1 MPTEINIAPLLN
13 LTLDQF
19 CVAARRAW
27 AEHAG
32 TNKPPY
38 LSAQVNGT
46 TVTLNINDESEAGS
60 YAIYQGG
67 LKIDTITGNVKQ
79 VTGLAENTAY
89 SFTAVPVVNETELT
103 EATSNTVSELTGTQ
117 SSYVESIAAFG
128 ESGYHASTRTI
139 TSSQQAMSQTIFT
152 VQQEQTHMRLA
163 FDNAY
168 YNAGASASVVKSGPG
183 WSATISASIVD
194 NLGNFTRVTFGGSND
209 AVVASGD
216 AVVSDE
222 VELTAP
228 LTVGATHFVRI
239 YYRSATGI
247 IYSDK
252 VSASV
257 GNRMEFG
264 ATVTDKTMS
273 GTIAGAADLSIP
285 PFALI
290 GRASGS
296 VRGVLI
302 AGDSIAW
309 GETGD
314 GERVDGDYGIISPS
328 LQGVHPNV
336 NMAMPGSQVQN
347 YLTQRSNI
355 ADLDPY
361 IDVVITNYGTNDL
374 GSGGRT
380 VQSVFDDLTAM
391 RNLPAYA
398 GKDFYICTMC
408 PRTDGS
414 NNPDSITAKVVDF
427 NTRLRSGEFDSVF
440 TGWFD
445 VAAPLESGTTPG
457 TWDDF
462 SDTNDGLH
470 PNQQGYDKVAA
481 SGVIVL

>member
-46 TVTLNINDESEAGS
+46 TVTLNINDESAAGS

-139 TSSQQAMSQTIFT
+139 TSSQQVMSQTIFT
-152 VQQEQTHMRLA
+152 VQQEQTHLRL
-163 FDNAY
+163 FFENAY
-168 YNAGASASVVKSGPG
+168 YGSGSSLDIGKTPAP
-183 WSATISASIVD
+183 WTATISASIVD
-194 NLGNFTRVTFGGSND
+194 SQGNFTRLTFEGSDD
-209 AVVASGD
+209 AVLSSGE

-222 VELTAP
+222 VALTAP
-228 LTVGATHFVRI
+228 LAVGETHYVRI
-239 YYRSATGI
+239 FYRSDTGI
-247 IYSDK
+247 MYSDK
-252 VSASV
+252 MAQSV

-264 ATVTDKTMS
+264 ATTPDKVMS
-273 GTIAGAADLSIP
+273 GTISGSDGLSVP
-285 PFALI
+285 PVALI
-290 GRASGS
+290 GRTTSP
-296 VRGVLI
+296 VRGILI
-302 AGDSIAW
+302 IGDSIAW
-309 GETGD
+309 GETGKTRAA
-314 GERVDGDYGIISPS
+314 EGDYGIISGS
-328 LQGVHPNV
+328 LYNQHPNV
-336 NMAMPGSQVQN
+336 IMAMPGSRVQN
-347 YLTQRSNI
+347 FI
-355 ADLDPY
+355 ANRANLNHLDPY
-361 IDVVITNYGTNDL
+361 VDVVITNYGTNDL

-408 PRTDGS
+408 PRTDTS
-414 NNPDSITAKVVDF
+414 NNPNSVTSKVVDF
-427 NTRLRSGEFDSVF
+427 NNRLRSGEFDSVF

>member
-1 MPTEINIAPLLN
+1 M
-13 LTLDQF
+13 
-19 CVAARRAW
+19 
-27 AEHAG
+27 
-32 TNKPPY
+32 K
-38 LSAQVNGT
+38 LSDATGVY
-46 TVTLNINDESEAGS
+46 IGS
-60 YAIYQGG
+60 
-67 LKIDTITGNVKQ
+67 T
-79 VTGLAENTAY
+79 
-89 SFTAVPVVNETELT
+89 PVSKLYVGMQE
-103 EATSNTVSELTGTQ
+103 VW
-117 SSYVESIAAFG
+117 SSGSGYVETVAAFG

-139 TSSQQAMSQTIFT
+139 GSSQQAMSQTIFT
-152 VQQEQTHMRLA
+152 VQQEQTHMRLF

-168 YNAGASASVVKSGPG
+168 YGSGSSPSITKNSPG

-194 NLGNFTRVTFGGSND
+194 NLGNFTRITFGGSND
-209 AVVASGD
+209 AVIADGD

-228 LTVGATHFVRI
+228 IAAGATHFVRI

-252 VSASV
+252 VTQSV

-273 GTIAGAADLSIP
+273 GTIAGSDGLSLP
-285 PFALI
+285 PFTLL

-296 VRGVLI
+296 VRGALLI
-302 AGDSIAW
+302 GDSICW

-314 GERVDGDYGIISPS
+314 DRRVDGDYGILSQS
-328 LQGVHPNV
+328 LTGAHPNV
-336 NMAMPGSQVQN
+336 IMAMPGSQVQTFLSN
-347 YLTQRSNI
+347 RSNI

-374 GSGGRT
+374 GGGGRT
-380 VQSVFDDLTAM
+380 VQQVFDDLTAM

-408 PRTDGS
+408 PRTDTS
-414 NNPDSITAKVVDF
+414 NNPNTVTPKVVDF

-457 TWDDF
+457 TWADF

-470 PNQQGYDKVAA
+470 PNQQGYDKVSAA
-481 SGVIVL
+481 GVITL